1 MRVSAVTL
9 SSQQT
14 FFNTKINSRKA
25 NKNQSLTSKSLKTT
39 SKTNLKDYEKL
50 YDSINEWKY
59 FCHQQ
64 IEKGKLNIIA

>member
-14 FFNTKINSRKA
+14 FLNTKINSRKA
-25 NKNQSLTSKSLKTT
+25 DKNQALASKSLKNI
-39 SKTNLKDYEKL
+39 SKTNIKDNEKL
-50 YDSINEWKY
+50 YASINEWKY